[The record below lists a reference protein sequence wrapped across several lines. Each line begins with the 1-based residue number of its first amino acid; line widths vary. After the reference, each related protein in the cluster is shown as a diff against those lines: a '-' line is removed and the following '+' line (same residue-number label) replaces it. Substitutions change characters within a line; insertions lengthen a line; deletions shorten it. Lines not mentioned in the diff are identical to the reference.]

1 MSTMAKRDIFDDMA
15 AFAHPLP
22 SSPTQAPPP
31 EGFDETVK
39 ELLEQREDYAA
50 NLRAASD
57 AEDID
62 PLLAEI
68 HKVRH
73 QREHYD
79 RLLRQLVAYGRE
91 FVGPRPYP
99 LAMLASAAGLGSHS
113 SARTFYSEKDITD
126 VAATTGAK
134 PQRNA

>member
-1 MSTMAKRDIFDDMA
+1 MAKRDIFDDMA

-22 SSPTQAPPP
+22 SSPEQVPPP
-31 EGFDETVK
+31 DAFDDATDGV
-39 ELLEQREDYAA
+39 LEQREDYAA

-62 PLLAEI
+62 PLLIEI
-68 HKVRH
+68 EKVRR

-91 FVGPRPYP
+91 FVSPRPYP

-126 VAATTGAK
+126 VAANTGAK
-134 PQRNA
+134 PQRKA